1 MLRSPVI
8 GIVVVTKRVVISGV
22 LFSYV
27 LFVTLFLL
35 KESNFLRALVFLNS
49 FKVFPI
55 NLILYV
61 SLSILLNY
69 LLIE

>member
-1 MLRSPVI
+1 MI
-8 GIVVVTKRVVISGV
+8 GIVVVVTKRVVISGV

-27 LFVTLFLL
+27 LFVTLFSL
-35 KESNFLRALVFLNS
+35 KESNFIRALVFLNS